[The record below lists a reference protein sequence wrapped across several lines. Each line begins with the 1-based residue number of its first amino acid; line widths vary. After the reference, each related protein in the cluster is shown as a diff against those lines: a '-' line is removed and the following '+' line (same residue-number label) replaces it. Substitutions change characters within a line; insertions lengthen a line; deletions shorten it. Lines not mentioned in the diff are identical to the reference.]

1 MNILLRS
8 SQDQISH
15 QFRPGEAWVN
25 LNLNKP
31 LEQNPVTTNKFNA
44 NIFSSMLMLST
55 WSKNLRKTQLDHY
68 QPSKVK
74 WLLELVNLYTSFHIW
89 RRKWQ
94 PTPVVLPGKS
104 HGWRSLVQATVHGVA
119 KSRTRL
125 SDFTSLHF
133 HIYNFH
139 HSGSNHHYLL
149 SRPQS
154 GLSAT
159 IQSSLVHSPS
169 E

>member
-55 WSKNLRKTQLDHY
+55 WSKYLRRAWAPGPNLTLGRNVNSDRAPVPGVLRGKLANSGKILWPFGWFETMCNVTL
-68 QPSKVK
+68 PSKGLNVCS
-74 WLLELVNLYTSFHIW
+74 LLPLASFFPMIKINFTWTLTGHKRELTLAFVVNE
-89 RRKWQ
+89 K
-94 PTPVVLPGKS
+94 
-104 HGWRSLVQATVHGVA
+104 
-119 KSRTRL
+119 
-125 SDFTSLHF
+125 
-133 HIYNFH
+133 
-139 HSGSNHHYLL
+139 
-149 SRPQS
+149 
-154 GLSAT
+154 
-159 IQSSLVHSPS
+159 
-169 E
+169 

>member
-1 MNILLRS
+1 MYKNLHIFRIRKNTLNHEYFTKIKLGPNLTPTRS
-8 SQDQISH
+8 
-15 QFRPGEAWVN
+15 GEAWVN

-44 NIFSSMLMLST
+44 NIFSSVLMLST
-55 WSKNLRKTQLDHY
+55 WSKDLRKTQLDHY
-68 QPSKVK
+68 QTSKVK
-74 WLLELVNLYTSFHIW
+74 WLLELVNLYTS
-89 RRKWQ
+89 
-94 PTPVVLPGKS
+94 
-104 HGWRSLVQATVHGVA
+104 
-119 KSRTRL
+119 
-125 SDFTSLHF
+125 F

-149 SRPQS
+149 SRLQS

-159 IQSSLVHSPS
+159 MQSSLVHSPS

>member
-44 NIFSSMLMLST
+44 NIFSSMLMLSA
-55 WSKNLRKTQLDHY
+55 WSKYLRKTQLDHY

-89 RRKWQ
+89 RRK
-94 PTPVVLPGKS
+94 
-104 HGWRSLVQATVHGVA
+104 
-119 KSRTRL
+119 
-125 SDFTSLHF
+125 
-133 HIYNFH
+133 
-139 HSGSNHHYLL
+139 
-149 SRPQS
+149 
-154 GLSAT
+154 
-159 IQSSLVHSPS
+159 
-169 E
+169 